1 MNWDDL
7 KIFLCVARH
16 RKLAAAAR
24 ELKLDETTIS
34 RRLKR
39 LEDTLGHRLFE
50 RLRSGHH
57 LTQYGQ
63 ALLATAEEIELQTAI
78 IQAPQAPLS
87 QSPSGTIRISVAEGF
102 GVFVL
107 SPCLG
112 AFHKKYP
119 QIEIDLVAG
128 SGFLSLS
135 RREAD
140 IAIGLSRPKSAHIIS
155 ELLCKYDLHL
165 YAHSDYLAQHEPIK
179 SPIDLSGHL
188 LIDYVDDLIYAEE
201 LRYFET
207 ALPQLRPGLRS
218 TSITAQ
224 RNLVKDGTG
233 LAILP
238 DFMTSDDLVKVLPG
252 SISLSRQFWF
262 SVHKTIAPLA
272 KIQAFKAFI
281 FEYLSKSA
289 TLSTD

>member
-7 KIFLCVARH
+7 KIFLCVARR
-16 RKLAAAAR
+16 RKLADAAR
-24 ELKLDETTIS
+24 ELKLDETTVS

-39 LEDTLGHRLFE
+39 LEDALGHRLFE

-57 LTQYGQ
+57 LTQHGE

-78 IQAPQAPLS
+78 IQAQQSPHS

-112 AFHKKYP
+112 EFHKQYP

-155 ELLCKYDLHL
+155 EVLCKYNLHL
-165 YAHSDYLAQHEPIK
+165 YGHPDYLDRRPPVN
-179 SPIDLSGHL
+179 SPSDLTEHL

-207 ALPQLRPGLRS
+207 ALPQLKPGLRS

-224 RNLVKDGTG
+224 RNLVIDGSG

-238 DFMTSDDLVKVLPG
+238 DFMNNDSLQKILPEQ
-252 SISLSRQFWF
+252 ISLTRQFWF
-262 SVHKTIAPLA
+262 SAHKTIAPLA
-272 KIQAFKAFI
+272 KIQAFKTFV
-281 FEYLSKSA
+281 FEHISKSEKI
-289 TLSTD
+289 

>member
-7 KIFLCVARH
+7 KIFLCVARR
-16 RKLAAAAR
+16 RKLADAAR
-24 ELKLDETTIS
+24 ELKLDETTVS

-39 LEDTLGHRLFE
+39 LEDALGHRLFE
-50 RLRSGHH
+50 RLRSGP
-57 LTQYGQ
+57 
-63 ALLATAEEIELQTAI
+63 EEIELQTAI
-78 IQAPQAPLS
+78 IQAQQSPHS
-87 QSPSGTIRISVAEGF
+87 QSPSGAIRISVAEGF

-112 AFHKKYP
+112 EFHKNYP

-135 RREAD
+135 R
-140 IAIGLSRPKSAHIIS
+140 
-155 ELLCKYDLHL
+155 
-165 YAHSDYLAQHEPIK
+165 LAE
-179 SPIDLSGHL
+179 HL

-207 ALPQLRPGLRS
+207 ALPQLKPGLRS

-224 RNLVKDGTG
+224 RNLVKDGSG

-238 DFMTSDDLVKVLPG
+238 DFMTDKSLEKILPG
-252 SISLSRQFWF
+252 QISLSRQFWF

-281 FEYLSKSA
+281 FEHISNTKVV
-289 TLSTD
+289 